1 MWHIKEEGFDINKI
15 AHYGN
20 KFLIGH
26 LNLGVRGTL
35 DEFGKAEMVACHL
48 PFIYDQVGQGWR
60 EPVNAFNPL
69 YTRLY
74 QGSSSLDVFK
84 SKIISHEQIL
94 DISAGLYTR
103 KTLFDDEGV
112 EVLITSKRFI
122 CASGKRRIFGV
133 YQIETNQDISLTLKT
148 GIDLN
153 VWDLHGPHL
162 EDVIKEVDGS
172 LYVFGK
178 THEKGQIIS
187 TAKKVTNSHNFK
199 ASYQEDDQK
208 MLEVYQFD
216 AKAKEIYQFYQ
227 YAYIGVDET
236 KAVIEAEMND
246 MVTLGF
252 NQAYV
257 DQKNIWRS
265 MWDDADVEIVGDD
278 FAQLALRYSIYHL
291 LILSP
296 RLSKNSSIPARG
308 ISGQTY
314 KGAIFWD
321 TEIFMLPFYLNTD
334 LNSAKSIIKYRIS
347 GLKGAKEK
355 AKSYGYQGA
364 FYAWESQENGFDAC
378 TDYNVTDVFTN
389 RPVRTYFK
397 DKQVHI
403 SGDIVYA
410 IKSYI
415 DRTKDDEIL
424 MEGALELILEVARF
438 YLSYGRYNLLLDRFE
453 ILDVLG
459 PDEYHERVSNNAF
472 TNKLVSMVFET
483 VIQYEKQ
490 FKDDK
495 NMFFYNLVKKI
506 DFYKELSLIKDLVH
520 KVYLKEVD
528 KDHLIEQFDGYNRLK
543 DISKDELLKQKLH
556 PNEYLGGSGLAGDT
570 KIIKQADV
578 ITMLYLFKN
587 DYEKEIHEKNF
598 HYYEPLTE
606 HGSSLSSSMYAL
618 IACHIGKPEYAY
630 PLFMKS
636 ATIDITG
643 ESKTY
648 AGKIYIGG
656 THPAAS
662 GGAYMTAIYGFAG
675 LKIGDILELEP
686 RLPESFKKMSFK
698 IKHLGKQYQINL
710 TKDHY
715 DMKEI

>member
-1 MWHIKEEGFDINKI
+1 MWQIKESGFDINKI

-35 DEFGKAEMVACHL
+35 DEFGKDEMVACHL
-48 PFIYDQVGQGWR
+48 PFVYDQVGQGWR

-74 QGSSSLDVFK
+74 QGSSGLDVFK
-84 SKIISHEQIL
+84 NKIISHEQIL

-103 KTLFDDEGV
+103 KTLFDYEGF
-112 EVLITSKRFI
+112 EVFITSKRFI
-122 CASGKRRIFGV
+122 CASGKRRIFGI
-133 YQIETNQDISLTLKT
+133 YQIETNKDISLTLKT

-162 EDVIKEVDGS
+162 EDVMKEVDGS
-172 LYVFGK
+172 LVVFGK
-178 THEKGQIIS
+178 THEKGQIIT
-187 TAKKVTNSHNFK
+187 TAKKVINHHNIQ
-199 ASYQEDDQK
+199 ASYQEDNHQ

-236 KAVIEAEMND
+236 KEVIEAELSD
-246 MVTLGF
+246 MVNIGF
-252 NQAYV
+252 DQAFK
-257 DQKNIWRS
+257 DQKKSWKS
-265 MWDDADVEIVGDD
+265 MWDDADIEIIGDD
-278 FAQLALRYSIYHL
+278 SAQLALRYSIYHL

-296 RLSKNSSIPARG
+296 KLSMNSSIPARG

-334 LNSAKSIIKYRIS
+334 LNSARSIIKYRIS

-355 AKSYGYQGA
+355 AKSYGYLGA
-364 FYAWESQENGFDAC
+364 FYAWESQEDGFDAC

-389 RPVRTYFK
+389 RPVRTYFR

-415 DRTKDDEIL
+415 NRTQDFEIL
-424 MEGALELILEVARF
+424 IEGALELILEVARF
-438 YLSYGRYNLLLDRFE
+438 YLSYGRYNVLLDRFE
-453 ILDVLG
+453 IIDVLG

-472 TNKLVSMVFET
+472 TNQLVSMVFET
-483 VIQYEKQ
+483 VIQYEKH
-490 FKDDK
+490 FLDHK
-495 NMFFYNLVKKI
+495 NMFFYDLVKKL
-506 DFYKELSLIKDLVH
+506 DFYKELSLIQDLVH

-528 KDHLIEQFDGYNRLK
+528 KDYLIEQFDGYHRLK
-543 DISKDELLKQKLH
+543 EISKDELLKQKLH

-578 ITMLYLFKN
+578 ITMLYLFK
-587 DYEKEIHEKNF
+587 DAYDKEIHEKNF

-648 AGKIYIGG
+648 AGGIYIGG

-686 RLPESFKKMSFK
+686 RLPASFKKMTFK
-698 IKHLGKQYQINL
+698 IKHLGKHYKIDL